1 MSEVAAARTRELVEG
16 IYAAVKRED
25 WDSVLSVFDP
35 DVVMFESEALPYG
48 GTYRGFDEVSAV
60 LGTVGQGLDLGS
72 LEVEYVLA
80 DAEHA
85 VGHFRVKLSGGVEA
99 RISEHWT
106 IRDGK
111 VVELRPFYWNPGTI
125 VDAAA
130 SASRS

>member
-1 MSEVAAARTRELVEG
+1 MDMMSNYYGRLRGELRMSEVAAARTR
-16 IYAAVKRED
+16 D
-25 WDSVLSVFDP
+25 
-35 DVVMFESEALPYG
+35 
-48 GTYRGFDEVSAV
+48 
-60 LGTVGQGLDLGS
+60 S

-85 VGHFRVKLSGGVEA
+85 VGHFRVKLSGGPEA